1 MDARRKPSFEFEQYH
16 SGIVAGIDE
25 AGCGPWAGPVVA
37 GACIFLD
44 KNQQVSLLNLIND
57 SKSLSKKKRE
67 MVFQQLIEL
76 PSHHFCYGVG
86 LASVEEIDKMNIGQA
101 TRLAMQRAVASL
113 PILPTIALV
122 DGIRKPTLSQQ
133 VATIVK
139 GDQQSYSIAAASIIA
154 KVTRDRLMDQLHLE
168 FPQYGW
174 RKNAGY
180 GTAQHQAAL
189 QQFGITPHHR
199 RSFAPIAAL
208 VDCSSLSNSA

>member
-1 MDARRKPSFEFEQYH
+1 MKSTERPSFELEQHH

-44 KNQQVSLLNLIND
+44 QNQQASLLDLIND
-57 SKSLSKKKRE
+57 SKALSKQKRE
-67 MVFQQLIEL
+67 SAFQYLIEL
-76 PSHHFCYGVG
+76 PQHQFCYGVG
-86 LASVEEIDKMNIGQA
+86 LATVDEIDQINIGQA
-101 TRLAMQRAVASL
+101 TRLAMQRAIASL
-113 PILPTIALV
+113 PILPTVALV
-122 DGIRKPTLSQQ
+122 DGIRKPTLAQQ
-133 VATIVK
+133 IITVVK
-139 GDQQSYSIAAASIIA
+139 GDQKSYSIAAASIIA

-174 RKNAGY
+174 KKNAGY

-189 QQFGITPHHR
+189 QQFGVTPHHR

-208 VDCSSLSNSA
+208 INS